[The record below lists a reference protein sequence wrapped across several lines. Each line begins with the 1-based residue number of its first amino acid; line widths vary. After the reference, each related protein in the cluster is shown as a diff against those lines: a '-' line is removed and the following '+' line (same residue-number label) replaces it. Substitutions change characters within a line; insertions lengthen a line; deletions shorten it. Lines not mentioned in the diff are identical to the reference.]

1 MEERAFPALLCAGV
15 GLILSPVCSLECH
28 KGGRTSS
35 SSSVSYGG
43 PGKGFECKRQEEQ
56 LRPLDLHSFRKR
68 RLKGDFP
75 VLSSLL
81 RGSKGAGAHP
91 FSQTPRARTRPTA
104 IAGSCLLTSSSLTGS
119 SLTGLLGTEAGSP
132 GKRSQSQICC
142 RSLSLWTR
150 LSDTWLPLE
159 GVLCRARS

>member
-1 MEERAFPALLCAGV
+1 MSCSPLCWCGPHLESCVQLGVPQGRKDTKLIECFQRRATKMGK
-15 GLILSPVCSLECH
+15 GLECM
-28 KGGRTSS
+28 RQPRSLSS
-35 SSSVSYGG
+35 
-43 PGKGFECKRQEEQ
+43 
-56 LRPLDLHSFRKR
+56 HSFKNR
-68 RLKGDFP
+68 RLKDDLL

-81 RGSKGAGAHP
+81 MRGSKGAGAHP

-119 SLTGLLGTEAGSP
+119 SLTGLLGTEAGTA
-132 GKRSQSQICC
+132 GKWSQSQICC
-142 RSLSLWTR
+142 SSLSLWTR